1 MTAPD
6 HLALLGDLIAAARRA
21 GADAA
26 DTVLVASQSLE
37 AQCRLG
43 KTEHVERAES
53 ADLGLRVFIGRQAAI
68 VSATGVEPRRF
79 AELAEQAVGMARVLP
94 EDPFTGLADTARAP
108 DPDDLD
114 LVDPVEPDAAQLTT
128 RALAAEAAAMAVPG
142 VTNSEGA
149 SADWGRMEA
158 LIVTSAGFAGRTL
171 RTSHSISA
179 TVLAG
184 SGTAMQRD
192 YESHSAVHAS
202 DLDTP
207 ETVGRLAGE
216 RAVRRLNPTRPRTA
230 KLPVLFDPRVAGSL
244 VGHLSGAI
252 NGASVA
258 RGTTFLKDA
267 MGTRIMPAGIMIHDD
282 PRRRRGLRS
291 RVFDGEG
298 VPTRKLALVEDGVL
312 QTWVLD
318 SRSARQLGLAS
329 TGSAVRGTGSPPA
342 PGTSN
347 LFMAAGRLSPAALM
361 ADIAEGLYVNEMI
374 GMGVNGL
381 TGDYSRG
388 AAGFMIRNGELA
400 EPVAEI
406 TIAGNL
412 RDMFLSITPADDLRF
427 RRGVDAPTLRVDGM
441 TMAGA

>member
-6 HLALLGDLIAAARRA
+6 HLALLGDLVAAGRRA

-26 DTVLVASQSLE
+26 DAVLVASQSLE

-43 KTEHVERAES
+43 QTEHVERAES

-68 VSATGVEPRRF
+68 VSASGVEPKRF
-79 AELAEQAVGMARVLP
+79 AELAEQAVAMARVLP
-94 EDPFTGLADTARAP
+94 EDPFSGLADTARAP
-108 DPDDLD
+108 DADDLD
-114 LVDPVEPDAAQLTT
+114 LVDPVEPDAAQLTA
-128 RALAAEAAAMAVPG
+128 RALAAEAAAMAVSG

-149 SADWGRMEA
+149 SAGWGRMEA
-158 LIVTSAGFAGRTL
+158 LLVTSAGFAGRTL
-171 RTSHSISA
+171 RTSHSVSA

-184 SGTAMQRD
+184 SGTGMQRD
-192 YESHSAVHAS
+192 YDGHSAVHAS
-202 DLDTP
+202 DLDPP

-216 RAVRRLNPTRPRTA
+216 RAVHRLNPTRPRTA
-230 KLPVLFDPRVAGSL
+230 KLPVVFDPRVAGSL
-244 VGHLSGAI
+244 VGHLLGAI

-267 MGTRIMPAGIMIHDD
+267 MGARIMPAGIMFQDD

-312 QTWVLD
+312 RTWVLD

-329 TGSAVRGTGSPPA
+329 TGSAVRGTGGPPA
-342 PGTSN
+342 PGSSN
-347 LFMAAGRLSPAALM
+347 LFMAAGRVSPAALM
-361 ADIAEGLYVNEMI
+361 ADIAEGLYVSEMI

-441 TMAGA
+441 TLAGA

>member
-26 DTVLVASQSLE
+26 DAVLVASQSLE

-68 VSATGVEPRRF
+68 VSATGVEPKRF
-79 AELAEQAVGMARVLP
+79 AELAEQAVAMARVLP
-94 EDPFTGLADTARAP
+94 GDPFTGLADAARAP
-108 DPDDLD
+108 DADDLD
-114 LVDPVEPDAAQLTT
+114 LVDPVEPDAARLTA

-149 SADWGRMEA
+149 SADWGRIEA
-158 LIVTSAGFAGRTL
+158 LIVTSAGFAGRSL

-192 YESHSAVHAS
+192 YEGHSAVHAA
-202 DLDTP
+202 DLDAP

-312 QTWVLD
+312 RTWVLD

-329 TGSAVRGTGSPPA
+329 TGSAVRGTGGPPA

-347 LFMAAGRLSPAALM
+347 LFMAAGKISPAALM

-388 AAGFMIRNGELA
+388 AAGFIIRNGELA

>member
-1 MTAPD
+1 MTATD
-6 HLALLGDLIAAARRA
+6 HLALLGDLVAVARRA

-26 DTVLVASQSLE
+26 DAVLIASQSLE

-43 KTEHVERAES
+43 QTEHVERAES

-68 VSATGVEPRRF
+68 VSATGVERKRF
-79 AELAEQAVGMARVLP
+79 TELAEQAVAMARVLP

-108 DPDDLD
+108 DADNLD
-114 LVDPVEPDAAQLTT
+114 LVDPVEPDAAQLTA
-128 RALAAEAAAMAVPG
+128 RALDAEAAAMAVPG

-149 SADWGRMEA
+149 SAGWGRMES
-158 LIVTSAGFAGRTL
+158 LLVTSAGFAGRTL
-171 RTSHSISA
+171 RTSHSVSA

-184 SGTAMQRD
+184 SGTGMQRD
-192 YESHSAVHAS
+192 YEGHSAVHAS
-202 DLDTP
+202 DLDPP
-207 ETVGRLAGE
+207 ETLGRLAGE

-230 KLPVLFDPRVAGSL
+230 KLPVVFDPRVAGSL
-244 VGHLSGAI
+244 LGHLLGAI

-267 MGTRIMPAGIMIHDD
+267 MGTRVMSAGITIQDD
-282 PRRRRGLRS
+282 PHRRRGLRS

-312 QTWVLD
+312 RTWVLD

>member
-68 VSATGVEPRRF
+68 VSATGVEPKRF
-79 AELAEQAVGMARVLP
+79 AELAEQAVAMARVLP
-94 EDPFTGLADTARAP
+94 EDPFTGLADAARAP
-108 DPDDLD
+108 DADDLD
-114 LVDPVEPDAAQLTT
+114 LVDPVEPDAAQLTA

-149 SADWGRMEA
+149 SAGLGRMEV
-158 LIVTSAGFAGRTL
+158 LVVTSAGFAGRSL

-192 YESHSAVHAS
+192 YEGHSAVHAA
-202 DLDTP
+202 DLDAP

-230 KLPVLFDPRVAGSL
+230 KLPVLFDPRGAGSL

-412 RDMFLSITPADDLRF
+412 RDMFLSLTPADDLRF

>member
-1 MTAPD
+1 MTTPD
-6 HLALLGDLIAAARRA
+6 RLTLLADLVAAARRA

-26 DTVLVASQSLE
+26 DAVMVSSQSLE

-43 KTEHVERAES
+43 QTEHVERAES
-53 ADLGLRVFIGRQAAI
+53 ADLGLRVFVGRQAAI
-68 VSATGVEPRRF
+68 VSAAGMEPRRF
-79 AELAEQAVGMARVLP
+79 AELAAQAVAMARVLP
-94 EDPFTGLADTARAP
+94 EDPFAGLADAARAA
-108 DPDDLD
+108 DADDLD
-114 LVDPVEPDAAQLTT
+114 LVDPVAPDAPALTA
-128 RALAAEAAAMAVPG
+128 RALAAEAAALAVPG

-149 SADWGRMEA
+149 AAGWGRMEA
-158 LIVTSAGFAGRTL
+158 LLVTSAGFAGRSL

-192 YESHSAVHAS
+192 YDAHSSVHAA
-202 DLDTP
+202 DLDAP
-207 ETVGRLAGE
+207 ETIGRLAGE
-216 RAVRRLNPTRPRTA
+216 RAVRRLNPIRPRTA
-230 KLPVLFDPRVAGSL
+230 RLPVVFDPRVAGSL
-244 VGHLSGAI
+244 LGHLAGAI
-252 NGASVA
+252 NGAAVA
-258 RGTTFLKDA
+258 RGTSFLKDA
-267 MGTRIMPAGIMIHDD
+267 MGTRIMPEGIAVRDD

-291 RVFDGEG
+291 RLFDGEG
-298 VPTRKLALVEDGVL
+298 VPTRALGLVEDGVL

-318 SRSARQLGLAS
+318 SASARQLGLAT
-329 TGSAVRGTGSPPA
+329 TGSAMRGTGGPPS

-347 LFMAAGRLSPAALM
+347 LFMAAGTLAPAVLLSG
-361 ADIAEGLYVNEMI
+361 IGEGLYVTEMI

-400 EPVAEI
+400 EAVAEI

-412 RDMFLSITPADDLRF
+412 RDMFRALTPADDLRF
-427 RRGVDAPTLRVDGM
+427 RRGVDAPTVRIDAM

>member
-1 MTAPD
+1 MTVPD

-26 DTVLVASQSLE
+26 DAVLVASQSLE

-68 VSATGVEPRRF
+68 VSATGVEPKRF
-79 AELAEQAVGMARVLP
+79 AELAEQAVAMARVLP
-94 EDPFTGLADTARAP
+94 GDPFTGLADAARAP
-108 DPDDLD
+108 DADDLD
-114 LVDPVEPDAAQLTT
+114 LVDPVEPDAARLTA

-149 SADWGRMEA
+149 SADWGRIEA
-158 LIVTSAGFAGRTL
+158 LIVTSAGFAGRSL

-192 YESHSAVHAS
+192 YEGHSAVHAA
-202 DLDTP
+202 DLDAP

-312 QTWVLD
+312 RTWVLD

-329 TGSAVRGTGSPPA
+329 TGSAVRGTGGPPA

-347 LFMAAGRLSPAALM
+347 LFMAAGKISPAALM

-388 AAGFMIRNGELA
+388 AAGFIIRNGELA

-412 RDMFLSITPADDLRF
+412 RDMFLSLTPADDLRF

>member
-26 DTVLVASQSLE
+26 DAVLVASQSLE

-68 VSATGVEPRRF
+68 VSATGVEPKRF
-79 AELAEQAVGMARVLP
+79 AELAEQAVAMARVLP
-94 EDPFTGLADTARAP
+94 GDPFTGLADAARAP
-108 DPDDLD
+108 DADDLD
-114 LVDPVEPDAAQLTT
+114 LVDPVEPDAARLTA

-149 SADWGRMEA
+149 SADWGRIEA
-158 LIVTSAGFAGRTL
+158 LIVTSAGFAGRSL

-192 YESHSAVHAS
+192 YEGHSAVHAA
-202 DLDTP
+202 DLDAP

-312 QTWVLD
+312 RTWVLD

-329 TGSAVRGTGSPPA
+329 TGSAVRGTGGPPA

-347 LFMAAGRLSPAALM
+347 LFMAAGKISPAALM

-388 AAGFMIRNGELA
+388 AAGFIIRNGELA

-412 RDMFLSITPADDLRF
+412 RDMFLSLTAADDLRF

>member
-149 SADWGRMEA
+149 SADWGRIEA

>member
-1 MTAPD
+1 VTAPD

-26 DTVLVASQSLE
+26 DAVLVASQSLE

-68 VSATGVEPRRF
+68 VSATGVEPKRF
-79 AELAEQAVGMARVLP
+79 AELAEQAVAMARVLP
-94 EDPFTGLADTARAP
+94 EDPFTGLADAARAP
-108 DPDDLD
+108 DADDLD
-114 LVDPVEPDAAQLTT
+114 LVDPVEPDAAQLTA

-149 SADWGRMEA
+149 SADWGRMEV
-158 LIVTSAGFAGRTL
+158 LVVTSAGFAGRTL

-192 YESHSAVHAS
+192 YEGHSAVHAA
-202 DLDTP
+202 DLDAP

-412 RDMFLSITPADDLRF
+412 RDMFLSLTPADDLRF